1 MKNILNTTLP
11 LAVRNKLQTLLYI
24 VFVSFFFSCAQVVIP
39 SGGNKD
45 IVPPKVVKYI
55 PDSAS
60 INFKSKSI
68 AIFFDEFVHLKDLN
82 NQLIISP
89 PLEYQ
94 PDIKLKNK
102 IITIDFDKNEIL
114 KSNTTYSISFGNAIQ
129 DIHENNPIENFK
141 YVFSTGNFIDS
152 LIVKGKIENAF
163 DHKTEKG
170 ILVMLYN
177 DFNDSV
183 IYKNKP
189 QYFSKTKEDGSFQIN
204 NISDGKFKNINN
216 VCDNIQILAEDNYKK
231 YMEINVLKA
240 QNNILK
246 LANKN

>member
-68 AIFFDEFVHLKDLN
+68 AIFFDEFVYLKDLN

-114 KSNTTYSISFGNAIQ
+114 KLNTTYSISFGNAIQ

-163 DHKTEKG
+163 DHKTEKD

-177 DFNDSV
+177 AFKDFL
-183 IYKNKP
+183 
-189 QYFSKTKEDGSFQIN
+189 F
-204 NISDGKFKNINN
+204 
-216 VCDNIQILAEDNYKK
+216 
-231 YMEINVLKA
+231 
-240 QNNILK
+240 
-246 LANKN
+246 